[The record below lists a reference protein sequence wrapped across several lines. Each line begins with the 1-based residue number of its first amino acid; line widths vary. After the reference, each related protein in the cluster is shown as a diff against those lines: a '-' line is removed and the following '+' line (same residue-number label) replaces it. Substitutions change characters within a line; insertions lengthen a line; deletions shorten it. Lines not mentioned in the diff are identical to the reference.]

1 MRKLIAGAMLA
12 ACVAST
18 ALAENPAIRDL
29 AWAYPTGAKSAFGPP
44 ASAGPFTM
52 PGSKLRFSKAQ
63 VSDENTAVDWFP
75 ESHPPAPQ
83 VVAHNPGK
91 GPTPCAACHFYSGVG
106 APGAAD
112 LAGLPADYIIAQVT
126 AFKTGERRS
135 ANTGQPSTGEMI
147 KVAVAVADSAL
158 RQAAVYYASLP
169 HKQVVRVVETAT
181 VPKTTPD
188 QYGWFNPAPGRE
200 AIGNRVV
207 ELAADLPAMF
217 MGNDR
222 IAVTDYVPLGAIA
235 RGAALVMSGGGGAR
249 QACAMCHGGSLQ
261 GTSMAPPLA
270 GRSAAYLARAIWD
283 IRSGTRH
290 EAAAGMM
297 LAPARGLTPSQI
309 VDVTAYL
316 ASRKP

>member
-12 ACVAST
+12 ACVAGA
-18 ALAENPAIRDL
+18 ALAENAVPREM
-29 AWAYPTGAKSAFGPP
+29 AWAYPTGAKSTFGPP
-44 ASAGPFTM
+44 PGAGPFTM

-75 ESHPPAPQ
+75 DSHPPAPP
-83 VVAHNPGK
+83 VVAHNSGK

-112 LAGLPADYIIAQVT
+112 LAGLPAEYIIAQVT

-147 KVAVAVADSAL
+147 KVAVAVSNSAL
-158 RQAAVYYASLP
+158 RQAAAYYASLP
-169 HKQVVRVVETAT
+169 RKQVVRVVESAT

-188 QYGWFNPAPGRE
+188 QYGWLNPAPGRE

-217 MGNDR
+217 IGNDR
-222 IAVTDYVPLGAIA
+222 IAVTDYVPPGAIA
-235 RGAALVMSGGGGAR
+235 RGAAIVMSGGGTG

-270 GRSAAYLARAIWD
+270 GRSAAYLARALWD
-283 IRSGTRH
+283 IRSGARH
-290 EAAAGMM
+290 DAAAGMM
-297 LAPARGLTPSQI
+297 QAPARGLTPSQI